1 MDSIP
6 QVSLGTAALVI
17 FAACAGFVMLRGLT
31 RMLVG
36 TAVLALSAWIGFEV
50 WQKAPAISFDWFGKS
65 LAPITVGLPLAAF
78 ISSFFLIRKIAKTIA
93 SPYGDKSE
101 SEKPTGSPPVRLV
114 VRLLL
119 ALIPTSAI
127 WFFGA
132 TFLRHA
138 GSLAEIRNFVEAPD
152 LPDHTPFLAQIKESI
167 EQALPQD
174 WFTTIDPLT
183 ADSRLN
189 LVKLIA
195 TADAPP
201 PKAVAVLEES
211 QIREIIQSDPDLR
224 ELARQGRYSE
234 ILRDPKL
241 DRLLEND
248 NLREVLTQ
256 ADL

>member
-6 QVSLGTAALVI
+6 QISLGTAALVI

-31 RMLVG
+31 RMLIG
-36 TAVLALSAWIGFEV
+36 TAVLAVSAWIGFEV

-65 LAPITVGLPLAAF
+65 IAPITVGLPLAAF
-78 ISSFFLIRKIAKTIA
+78 LSTFFLIRKIAKIIA
-93 SPYGDKSE
+93 SPYGQKASDETPS
-101 SEKPTGSPPVRLV
+101 GSLPIRLGL
-114 VRLLL
+114 RLLL

-138 GSLAEIRNFVEAPD
+138 GSLAEIRNFVESPN

-167 EQALPQD
+167 DQALPKD

-195 TADAPP
+195 TADDPP

-211 QIREIIQSDPDLR
+211 QIRDIILSDPQLR
-224 ELARQGRYSE
+224 ELALQGRYSE

-248 NLREVLTQ
+248 NLREVLAQ